1 MKSLPLVLLFFSLF
15 FVLSCDKQKTEPK
28 LNFIIVFVDDMGYG
42 DLGVYGHPTIKTP
55 ILDQMATEGQKWTQ
69 FYSAASV
76 CTPSRAALLTGR
88 LPIRNGL
95 MGGQVRVFFPDSQY
109 GIPTSEITIAE
120 KLKENGY
127 KTAAIGKWHLGHKKQ
142 YLPLQHGFDYY
153 YGIPYSNDMENING
167 GAIPV
172 KDHYWKI
179 YDSEKPVSDNYKVPL
194 LENNEIIERP
204 ADQTTITK
212 RYTDKAVDFIR
223 KNKDENFFI
232 YLAHNLPHTPLYAS
246 DE

>member
-1 MKSLPLVLLFFSLF
+1 MKSLPSVLLFFSLF
-15 FVLSCDKQKTEPK
+15 FVLSCDKAKTDSK

-142 YLPLQHGFDYY
+142 YLPLQHGLD
-153 YGIPYSNDMENING
+153 
-167 GAIPV
+167 
-172 KDHYWKI
+172 
-179 YDSEKPVSDNYKVPL
+179 
-194 LENNEIIERP
+194 
-204 ADQTTITK
+204 
-212 RYTDKAVDFIR
+212 
-223 KNKDENFFI
+223 
-232 YLAHNLPHTPLYAS
+232 
-246 DE
+246 